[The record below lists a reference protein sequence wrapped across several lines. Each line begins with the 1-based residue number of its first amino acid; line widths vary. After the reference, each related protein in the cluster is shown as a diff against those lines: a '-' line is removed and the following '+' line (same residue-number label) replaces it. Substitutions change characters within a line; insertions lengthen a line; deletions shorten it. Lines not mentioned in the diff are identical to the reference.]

1 MWTSLRI
8 YIYKIVDFISG
19 LSGLL
24 YRTGWTSVNGILNQD
39 EFKIKQSFRNYFS
52 KNKSEFRKENGN
64 SNKVLFNDKDL
75 DVKRTLFVEINSD
88 FSINEDCKLNS
99 KSLILKYL
107 ELRLQDMEYFDTINT
122 INLLFESLS
131 EELKDENGLK
141 TLFDVMDYKH
151 LSKLINPYYFD
162 ELQKDEYDLTFEEL
176 LLFQIKLIK
185 YISLNNNFYEYII
198 VFIDLDEVTQNL
210 IQQINSLLNCY
221 VICFSKNYVLEM
233 SDDAAII
240 ENEVFDLS
248 NIEEVYA
255 YFYQKSSNILP
266 IEEVRLYMKQYII
279 DKYTYK
285 KIDIIDELIKYGSK

>member
-1 MWTSLRI
+1 MN
-8 YIYKIVDFISG
+8 KITIK
-19 LSGLL
+19 
-24 YRTGWTSVNGILNQD
+24 NGNNKYDITINRVKYVFSSNQD

-107 ELRLQDMEYFDTINT
+107 ELRLQNMEYFDTINT

-131 EELKDENGLK
+131 EELKDENGLN
-141 TLFDVMDYKH
+141 TLFDAMDYKH

-233 SDDAAII
+233 SDDVAII

>member
-1 MWTSLRI
+1 MN
-8 YIYKIVDFISG
+8 KITIK
-19 LSGLL
+19 
-24 YRTGWTSVNGILNQD
+24 NGNNKYDITINRVKYVFSSNQD

-131 EELKDENGLK
+131 EELKDENGLN
-141 TLFDVMDYKH
+141 TLFDAMDYKH

-285 KIDIIDELIKYGSK
+285 KIDIIDELIKGSVKNYV

>member
-1 MWTSLRI
+1 MN
-8 YIYKIVDFISG
+8 KITIK
-19 LSGLL
+19 
-24 YRTGWTSVNGILNQD
+24 NGNNKYDITINRVKYVFSSNQD

-131 EELKDENGLK
+131 EELKDENGLN
-141 TLFDVMDYKH
+141 TLFDAMDYKH
-151 LSKLINPYYFD
+151 LSKLINPHYFD

-185 YISLNNNFYEYII
+185 YISLKNDFYECII
-198 VFIDLDEVTQNL
+198 VFINLDEVTQSL

>member
-1 MWTSLRI
+1 MN
-8 YIYKIVDFISG
+8 KITIK
-19 LSGLL
+19 
-24 YRTGWTSVNGILNQD
+24 NGNNKYDITINRVKYVFSSNQD

-75 DVKRTLFVEINSD
+75 DVKITLFVEINSD

-131 EELKDENGLK
+131 EELKDENGLN
-141 TLFDVMDYKH
+141 TLFDAMDYKH
-151 LSKLINPYYFD
+151 LSKLINPCYFD

-285 KIDIIDELIKYGSK
+285 KIDVIDELIKYGSK

>member
-1 MWTSLRI
+1 MN
-8 YIYKIVDFISG
+8 KITIK
-19 LSGLL
+19 
-24 YRTGWTSVNGILNQD
+24 NGNKKYDITINRVKYVFSSNQD

-131 EELKDENGLK
+131 EELKDENGLN
-141 TLFDVMDYKH
+141 TLFDAMDYKH

-198 VFIDLDEVTQNL
+198 VFIDLDEVTKNL

>member
-1 MWTSLRI
+1 MN
-8 YIYKIVDFISG
+8 KITIK
-19 LSGLL
+19 
-24 YRTGWTSVNGILNQD
+24 NGNNKYDITINRVKYVFSSNQD
-39 EFKIKQSFRNYFS
+39 EFKIKQSFRNHFS

-131 EELKDENGLK
+131 EELKDENGLN
-141 TLFDVMDYKH
+141 TLFDAMDYKH
-151 LSKLINPYYFD
+151 LSKLINPFYFD

-185 YISLNNNFYEYII
+185 YISLKNNFYEYII

>member
-1 MWTSLRI
+1 MN
-8 YIYKIVDFISG
+8 KITIK
-19 LSGLL
+19 
-24 YRTGWTSVNGILNQD
+24 NGNNKYDITINRVKYVFSSNQD
-39 EFKIKQSFRNYFS
+39 EFKIKQSFRNHFS

-131 EELKDENGLK
+131 EELKDENGLN
-141 TLFDVMDYKH
+141 TLFDTMDYKH
-151 LSKLINPYYFD
+151 LSKLINPFYFD

-185 YISLNNNFYEYII
+185 YISLKNNFYEYII
-198 VFIDLDEVTQNL
+198 VFIALDEVTQNL

-233 SDDAAII
+233 SDDVAII

-255 YFYQKSSNILP
+255 CFYQKSSNILP

>member
-1 MWTSLRI
+1 MN
-8 YIYKIVDFISG
+8 KITIK
-19 LSGLL
+19 
-24 YRTGWTSVNGILNQD
+24 NGNNKYDITINRVKYVFSSNQD

-122 INLLFESLS
+122 INSLFESLS
-131 EELKDENGLK
+131 EELKDENGLN
-141 TLFDVMDYKH
+141 TLFDAMDYKH

-185 YISLNNNFYEYII
+185 YISLKNDFYECII
-198 VFIDLDEVTQNL
+198 VFINLDEVTQSL

-233 SDDAAII
+233 SDDVAII

-255 YFYQKSSNILP
+255 CFYQKSSNILP

>member
-1 MWTSLRI
+1 MN
-8 YIYKIVDFISG
+8 KITIK
-19 LSGLL
+19 
-24 YRTGWTSVNGILNQD
+24 NGNNKYDITINRVKYVFSSNQD
-39 EFKIKQSFRNYFS
+39 EFKIKQSFRNHFS

-131 EELKDENGLK
+131 EELKDENGLN
-141 TLFDVMDYKH
+141 TLFDAMDYKH
-151 LSKLINPYYFD
+151 LSKLINPFYFD

-185 YISLNNNFYEYII
+185 YISLKNNFYEYII

-210 IQQINSLLNCY
+210 IQQINTLSNCY
-221 VICFSKNYVLEM
+221 IICFSKKYVLEM

>member
-1 MWTSLRI
+1 MN
-8 YIYKIVDFISG
+8 KITIK
-19 LSGLL
+19 
-24 YRTGWTSVNGILNQD
+24 NGNNKYDITINRVKYVFSSNQD

-131 EELKDENGLK
+131 EELKDENGLN
-141 TLFDVMDYKH
+141 TLFDAMDYKH

-285 KIDIIDELIKYGSK
+285 KIDIIDELIKDMVVNKLNI

>member
-1 MWTSLRI
+1 MN
-8 YIYKIVDFISG
+8 KITIK
-19 LSGLL
+19 
-24 YRTGWTSVNGILNQD
+24 NGNKKYDITINRVKYVFSSNQD

-131 EELKDENGLK
+131 EELKDENGLN
-141 TLFDVMDYKH
+141 TLFDAMDYKH

>member
-1 MWTSLRI
+1 MN
-8 YIYKIVDFISG
+8 KITIK
-19 LSGLL
+19 
-24 YRTGWTSVNGILNQD
+24 NGNNKYDITINRVKYVFSSNQD
-39 EFKIKQSFRNYFS
+39 EFKIKQSFQNYFS

-107 ELRLQDMEYFDTINT
+107 ELRLQDREYFDTINT

-131 EELKDENGLK
+131 EELKDENGLN
-141 TLFDVMDYKH
+141 TLFDAMDYKH

-221 VICFSKNYVLEM
+221 VICFSKNYVSEM
-233 SDDAAII
+233 NDNVAII

>member
-1 MWTSLRI
+1 MN
-8 YIYKIVDFISG
+8 KITIK
-19 LSGLL
+19 
-24 YRTGWTSVNGILNQD
+24 NGNNKYDITINRVKYVFSSNQD

-131 EELKDENGLK
+131 EELKDENGLN
-141 TLFDVMDYKH
+141 TLFDAMDYKH

-198 VFIDLDEVTQNL
+198 AFIDLDEVTQNL

>member
-1 MWTSLRI
+1 MN
-8 YIYKIVDFISG
+8 KITIK
-19 LSGLL
+19 
-24 YRTGWTSVNGILNQD
+24 NGNNKYDITINRVKYVFSSNQD

-131 EELKDENGLK
+131 EELKDENGLN
-141 TLFDVMDYKH
+141 TLFDAMDYKH
-151 LSKLINPYYFD
+151 LSKLINPCYFD

-233 SDDAAII
+233 SDDSAII

-285 KIDIIDELIKYGSK
+285 KIDVIDELIKYGSK

>member
-1 MWTSLRI
+1 MN
-8 YIYKIVDFISG
+8 KITIK
-19 LSGLL
+19 
-24 YRTGWTSVNGILNQD
+24 NGNNKYDITINRVKYVFSSNQD

-131 EELKDENGLK
+131 EELKDENGLN
-141 TLFDVMDYKH
+141 TLFDAMDYKH

-266 IEEVRLYMKQYII
+266 VEEVRLYMKQYII

>member
-1 MWTSLRI
+1 MN
-8 YIYKIVDFISG
+8 KITIK
-19 LSGLL
+19 
-24 YRTGWTSVNGILNQD
+24 NGNKKYDITINRVKYVFSSNQD

-131 EELKDENGLK
+131 EELKDENGLN
-141 TLFDVMDYKH
+141 TLFDAMDYKH

-210 IQQINSLLNCY
+210 IQQINALLNCY

>member
-1 MWTSLRI
+1 MN
-8 YIYKIVDFISG
+8 KITIK
-19 LSGLL
+19 
-24 YRTGWTSVNGILNQD
+24 NGNNKYDITINRVKYVFSSNQD

-131 EELKDENGLK
+131 EELKDENGLN
-141 TLFDVMDYKH
+141 TLFDAMDYKH

-221 VICFSKNYVLEM
+221 VICFSKNFVLEM

-255 YFYQKSSNILP
+255 YFYQKSSNILS

>member
-1 MWTSLRI
+1 MN
-8 YIYKIVDFISG
+8 KITIKKGNNKYDITINRVKYVFS
-19 LSGLL
+19 S
-24 YRTGWTSVNGILNQD
+24 NQD

-64 SNKVLFNDKDL
+64 FNKVLFNDKDL

-131 EELKDENGLK
+131 EELKDENGLN
-141 TLFDVMDYKH
+141 TLFDAMDYKH

>member
-1 MWTSLRI
+1 MN
-8 YIYKIVDFISG
+8 KITIK
-19 LSGLL
+19 
-24 YRTGWTSVNGILNQD
+24 NGNNKYDITINRVKYVFSSNQD

-88 FSINEDCKLNS
+88 FSINEDSKLNS

-131 EELKDENGLK
+131 EELKDENGLN
-141 TLFDVMDYKH
+141 TLFDAMDYKH

>member
-1 MWTSLRI
+1 MN
-8 YIYKIVDFISG
+8 KITIK
-19 LSGLL
+19 
-24 YRTGWTSVNGILNQD
+24 NGNNKYDITINRVKYVFSSNQD

-75 DVKRTLFVEINSD
+75 DVKRTLFIEINSD

-131 EELKDENGLK
+131 EELKDENGLN
-141 TLFDVMDYKH
+141 TLFDAMDYKH

-162 ELQKDEYDLTFEEL
+162 ELQKDEYDLPFEEL
-176 LLFQIKLIK
+176 LLFQIKLIR
-185 YISLNNNFYEYII
+185 YISLNNNSYEYII

-233 SDDAAII
+233 SDDVAII

-255 YFYQKSSNILP
+255 CFYQKSSNILP

>member
-1 MWTSLRI
+1 MN
-8 YIYKIVDFISG
+8 KITIKSG
-19 LSGLL
+19 NNKYDITINRVKYVFS
-24 YRTGWTSVNGILNQD
+24 SNQD

-131 EELKDENGLK
+131 EELKDENGLN
-141 TLFDVMDYKH
+141 TLFDAMDYKH

-198 VFIDLDEVTQNL
+198 VFIDLDEVTQSL

>member
-1 MWTSLRI
+1 MN
-8 YIYKIVDFISG
+8 KITIK
-19 LSGLL
+19 
-24 YRTGWTSVNGILNQD
+24 NGNNKYDITINRVKYVFSSSQD

-131 EELKDENGLK
+131 EELKDENGLN
-141 TLFDVMDYKH
+141 TLFDAMDYKH

>member
-1 MWTSLRI
+1 MN
-8 YIYKIVDFISG
+8 KITIK
-19 LSGLL
+19 
-24 YRTGWTSVNGILNQD
+24 NGNNKYDITINRVKYVFSSNQD

-88 FSINEDCKLNS
+88 FSINEDSKLNS

-131 EELKDENGLK
+131 EELKDENGLN
-141 TLFDVMDYKH
+141 TLFDAMDYKH
-151 LSKLINPYYFD
+151 LPKLINPYYFD